1 MGWTKRNWIKEY
13 FFSSYLSLSISLS
26 LFILMS
32 FISYFRFVF
41 PFHSTTFS
49 LTFTLFLSI
58 IFICSNNSSTAA
70 DKRPHIVHSK
80 KLNRRPYKGQRPK
93 KKYKKTFYFT
103 FTSHCL
109 PLLSIFPPMLCTFT
123 HCLAFTL
130 TSYSSYLF
138 SRYKFCFIWSNL
150 FLPSHRLPFLSIL
163 FVLLCTFTVC
173 LSAFLHN
180 FFIFT
185 FCLFWGS
192 IYLFLFFSSLISYFY
207 LILFAFF
214 FTVEV

>member
-1 MGWTKRNWIKEY
+1 
-13 FFSSYLSLSISLS
+13 
-26 LFILMS
+26 MS

-58 IFICSNNSSTAA
+58 IFICSNNSSAA
-70 DKRPHIVHSK
+70 AEKRPHIVHSK
-80 KLNRRPYKGQRPK
+80 KLNRRPYKGQPPK

-109 PLLSIFPPMLCTFT
+109 PLLSIFSPMLCTFT

-163 FVLLCTFTVC
+163 FVLLCTFTVFRPFSITFSFS
-173 LSAFLHN
+173 LSVCFGVLFICFSFFPRWFLTFISFFLH
-180 FFIFT
+180 FFFYCRYEIFIF
-185 FCLFWGS
+185 L
-192 IYLFLFFSSLISYFY
+192 
-207 LILFAFF
+207 
-214 FTVEV
+214 VR

>member
-1 MGWTKRNWIKEY
+1 M
-13 FFSSYLSLSISLS
+13 
-26 LFILMS
+26 
-32 FISYFRFVF
+32 
-41 PFHSTTFS
+41 
-49 LTFTLFLSI
+49 SI

-70 DKRPHIVHSK
+70 DKRPHIVQVHSK

-109 PLLSIFPPMLCTFT
+109 PLLSIFSPMLCTFT

-150 FLPSHRLPFLSIL
+150 FFTFTSIPFLSIL

-173 LSAFLHN
+173 RPFSITFSFSLSVCFGVLFICFSFFPHWFLTFISLFLH
-180 FFIFT
+180 
-185 FCLFWGS
+185 
-192 IYLFLFFSSLISYFY
+192 
-207 LILFAFF
+207 FF
-214 FTVEV
+214 FTVDTVYTRFLYF